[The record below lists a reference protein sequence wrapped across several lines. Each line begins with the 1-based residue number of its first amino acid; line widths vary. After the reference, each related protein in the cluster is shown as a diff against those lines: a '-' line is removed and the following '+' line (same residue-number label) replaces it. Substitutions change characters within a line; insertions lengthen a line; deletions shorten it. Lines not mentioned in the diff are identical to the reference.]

1 MNMHATLEQEAQGPW
16 EVVRRIRLPGLVSAA
31 DAEAVRNTL
40 NEVAGI
46 REMAID
52 LPRQRLLVRYDVNEI
67 DYATLRQVLEN
78 AGYPMPG
85 GMLNRLRASLYQ
97 YADTNARDNAKAPP
111 PPCCN
116 KPPK

>member
-1 MNMHATLEQEAQGPW
+1 MSMHSTLEQEAQGPW
-16 EVVRRIRLPGLVSAA
+16 EVVRRIRLPGLASAA
-31 DAEAVRNTL
+31 DAELVRNAL
-40 NEVAGI
+40 NEATGI

-52 LPRQRLLVRYDVNEI
+52 LPRRRLLVRYDVNET
-67 DYATLRQVLEN
+67 DYATLQQALEK
-78 AGYPMPG
+78 AGYATPSG
-85 GMLNRLRASLYQ
+85 LLNRIRASLYQ